1 MDPQHDDR
9 PSSLVVMVCWTVAT
23 TVLVVPLILVKRLPA
38 APLSKFMFVVAVV
51 LRYVLLLTRQTAE
64 ARRQRQRD
72 M

>member
-1 MDPQHDDR
+1 MDPQPDDR

-23 TVLVVPLILVKRLPA
+23 TVLVVSLILVKRLPA
-38 APLSKFMFVVAVV
+38 APLSKLMFVVAVV